1 MGENSHEQQSWK
13 VKLVR
18 IGLAFIAWAHK
29 EVKFGFYFE
38 TSIYWSFHFGCP
50 IHHMDLAT
58 GDQGFLP
65 FQSFRCRNACAP
77 LPAHKN
83 GTHIS
88 FHTGFN
94 FGRVSYYSG

>member
-38 TSIYWSFHFGCP
+38 TSILLV
-50 IHHMDLAT
+50 I
-58 GDQGFLP
+58 
-65 FQSFRCRNACAP
+65 SFRMTYPSLVPWNWRSG
-77 LPAHKN
+77 LP
-83 GTHIS
+83 
-88 FHTGFN
+88 
-94 FGRVSYYSG
+94 